1 VASDETEGIAATV
14 GTEETATDGDAG
26 RGPAATGHARRE
38 PGGRG
43 SVEGPKARAVIERSE
58 YESGLRVVT
67 EHMPEVRSVTTGIWV
82 AIGSRDERPE
92 LAGASHFLEH
102 LLFKG
107 TRKRSAREIAEAFD
121 AVGGDVNAY
130 TSKENTTFY
139 TRVLDK
145 DLPMALDYL
154 FDMLQSSVIRGED
167 MEAERQVILEEINM
181 HEDAPDELV
190 HDLFTETLWQ
200 GHPLGRPV
208 LGTVDTITAATR
220 QQVRRF
226 WKRHYVPG
234 NYVVAAAGNLDHEQL
249 VRLVEEHVDTGP
261 RVRRGRWV
269 VRSGGEAPMPSGVAS
284 VRRRPTEQAHIC
296 VGSGGLARSDPRR
309 FAFGV
314 VNNALGGGMS
324 SRLFQEIREK
334 RGLAYSVYSYHAM
347 YAETGA
353 FCVYAGTTP
362 ARAREVIELVN
373 GELDGV
379 AENGLTPE
387 ELERAKG
394 HMKGSLVLSMEDT
407 GGRMTRLGKSEIG
420 QGEILS
426 IDEIIERIDSVTRD
440 DARDIAADVLSRPRS
455 LAVIGPFDQGAFDEF
470 AGAGKMVAGA
480 AVPAAAAGRRKGGGK

>member
-1 VASDETEGIAATV
+1 VSAGIAGIAVTAGTEGTAAIAVLAAPGRA
-14 GTEETATDGDAG
+14 GTH
-26 RGPAATGHARRE
+26 RARRE
-38 PGGRG
+38 PGAGDF
-43 SVEGPKARAVIERSE
+43 PPDARAGPVIERSE
-58 YESGLRVVT
+58 YESGLRIVT
-67 EHMPEVRSVTTGIWV
+67 EHMPGVRSVTIGIWV
-82 AIGSRDERPE
+82 AIGSRDERPD

-107 TRKRSAREIAEAFD
+107 TRKRSARDIAEAFD

-139 TRVLDK
+139 ARVLDE
-145 DLPMALDYL
+145 DLPMAVDHL
-154 FDMLQSSVIRGED
+154 FDMLQASVIRAED
-167 MEAERQVILEEINM
+167 MEAERQVILEEIHM

-220 QQVRRF
+220 DQIRRF
-226 WKRHYVPG
+226 WKRHYIPG
-234 NYVVAAAGNLDHEQL
+234 NYVVAAAGNIEHEDL
-249 VRLVEEHVDTGP
+249 VRLVEEQVETGP
-261 RVRRGRWV
+261 RVGRGGWSL
-269 VRSGGEAPMPSGVAS
+269 RSEGEAPRPVGTAF

-334 RGLAYSVYSYHAM
+334 RGLVYSVYSYHAM

-362 ARAREVIELVN
+362 ARAREVMELVTR
-373 GELDGV
+373 ELDEL
-379 AENGLTPE
+379 AENGMTSE

-394 HMKGSLVLSMEDT
+394 HMRGALVLTMEDS

-420 QGEILS
+420 HGEILS
-426 IDEIIERIDSVTRD
+426 MDEIIERIEAVTRED
-440 DARDIAADVLSRPRS
+440 AQEIARDILLRPRS
-455 LAVIGPFDQGAFDEF
+455 VAVIGPFDQGAFDEF
-470 AGAGKMVAGA
+470 AGAGGVVAGA
-480 AVPAAAAGRRKGGGK
+480 APAVGAAGKGPQA

>member
-1 VASDETEGIAATV
+1 VAIAAGAAV
-14 GTEETATDGDAG
+14 P
-26 RGPAATGHARRE
+26 GPAGTGRARRE
-38 PGGRG
+38 PGAHGNL
-43 SVEGPKARAVIERSE
+43 SEDAWANPVIERTE
-58 YESGLRVVT
+58 YESGLRIVT
-67 EHMPEVRSVTTGIWV
+67 EHMPSVRSVTTGIWV
-82 AIGSRDERPE
+82 AVGSRDERPE
-92 LAGASHFLEH
+92 IAGASHFLEH

-107 TRKRSAREIAEAFD
+107 TKKRSARDIAEAFD

-139 TRVLDK
+139 ARVLDQ
-145 DLPMALDYL
+145 DLPMAVDHL
-154 FDMLQSSVIRGED
+154 FDMLQDSVIRGED

-208 LGTVDTITAATR
+208 LGTVETITKATR
-220 QQVRRF
+220 EQVRRF
-226 WKRHYVPG
+226 WKRRYVPG
-234 NYVVAAAGNLDHEQL
+234 KYIVAAAGSVEHEQL
-249 VRLVEEHVDTGP
+249 VRLVEAHVDTGP
-261 RVRRGRWV
+261 RVRHGGWSI
-269 VRSGGEAPMPSGVAS
+269 RSGGEAPRPSGLAA

-296 VGSGGLARSDPRR
+296 VGGGGLARSDPRR

-362 ARAREVIELVN
+362 ARARDVMELVN
-373 GELDGV
+373 REVDDV
-379 AENGLTPE
+379 AENGVTAE

-394 HMKGSLVLSMEDT
+394 HMKGALVLSMEDT
-407 GGRMTRLGKSEIG
+407 GGRMTRIGKSELG
-420 QGEILS
+420 HGEILS
-426 IDEIIERIDSVTRD
+426 IDEIIERIDSVTQEA
-440 DARDIAADVLSRPRS
+440 AREIAADVLSRPRS
-455 LAVIGPFDQGAFDEF
+455 VAVIGPFDKGAFDEF
-470 AGAGKMVAGA
+470 AGAGRTAARSAGGPSG
-480 AVPAAAAGRRKGGGK
+480 VTGSTRGRRKGGAE

>member
-1 VASDETEGIAATV
+1 M
-14 GTEETATDGDAG
+14 
-26 RGPAATGHARRE
+26 
-38 PGGRG
+38 
-43 SVEGPKARAVIERSE
+43 IERSE
-58 YESGLRVVT
+58 YESGLRIVT
-67 EHMPEVRSVTTGIWV
+67 EHMPAVRSVTTGIWV
-82 AIGSRDERPE
+82 AVGSRDERRE

-107 TRKRSAREIAEAFD
+107 TRTRSARDIAEAFD

-139 TRVLDK
+139 ARVLDK
-145 DLPMALDYL
+145 DLPMAVDHL
-154 FDMLQSSVIRGED
+154 FDMLQNSMMRGED

-190 HDLFTETLWQ
+190 HDLFTETLWR

-208 LGTVDTITAATR
+208 LGTVDTITKATR
-220 QQVRRF
+220 EQIRRF

-234 NYVVAAAGNLDHEQL
+234 NYIVAGAGNFEHEQL
-249 VRLVEEHVDTGP
+249 VALVEAQVDTGP
-261 RVRRGRWV
+261 RVRRGRWT
-269 VRSGGEAPMPSGVAS
+269 VRSGGQAPRPSGIAA

-296 VGSGGLARSDPRR
+296 IGSGGLARSDPRR

-362 ARAREVIELVN
+362 ARAREVMELVN
-373 GELDGV
+373 RELDDV
-379 AENGLTPE
+379 AENGVTGE

-394 HMKGSLVLSMEDT
+394 HMKGARVLSMEDT
-407 GGRMTRLGKSEIG
+407 GGRMTRLGKSELG
-420 QGEILS
+420 HGEILS
-426 IDEIIERIDSVTRD
+426 MDEIIERVDAVTRE
-440 DARDIAADVLSRPRS
+440 DAKEIAAEVLLRRRS
-455 LAVIGPFDQGAFDEF
+455 VAVIGPFEEGAFDEF
-470 AGAGKMVAGA
+470 AGAGKTA
-480 AVPAAAAGRRKGGGK
+480 ARATVPAAAAAGGRSERGRN